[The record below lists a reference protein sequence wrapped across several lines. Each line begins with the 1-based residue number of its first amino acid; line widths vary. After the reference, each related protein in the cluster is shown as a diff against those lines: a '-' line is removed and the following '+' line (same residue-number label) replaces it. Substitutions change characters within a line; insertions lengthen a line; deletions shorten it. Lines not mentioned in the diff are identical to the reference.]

1 MVTNVFILVGGL
13 LLYAGYGAVGVCYL
27 IGTTLFAYWLGR
39 LIPKHRYLMW
49 LGIAVQIIALLI
61 VRAQPVLHWGIAAP
75 LGISYF
81 SLQIIAYLVDVAR
94 GKYEP
99 EKNLVYFG
107 LYVTYLPH
115 IFLGPIEPYAK
126 MREAIAQRR
135 VSWDGISCG
144 AARVMWGLF
153 KKLVIAARTGV
164 IVSAIASDPSQYQ
177 GAYALAAM
185 LLYSIQLYTDF
196 SGGIDI
202 ALGVSQMM
210 GIRLSENFDA
220 PYFSESIQEFWRRW
234 HITLGAWLREYV
246 YIPLGGNRK
255 GKLRKAVNT
264 LVTFLVSGL
273 WHGASYLLWGALQGV
288 FVSLGSKLKTRCKAV
303 NRIVTFAIVSFLW
316 SFFIWQDTV
325 TSLRMALSVFTRFN
339 YPSALAAIAAM
350 GLTVGDWIVLL
361 VSVVMLWIY
370 DWKQDAI
377 RSRVSVSAPA
387 ARTALICSLGL
398 LVVLFGMYGI
408 GFEASDFIYSRF

>member
-1 MVTNVFILVGGL
+1 MATNIFIFIGGL
-13 LLYAGYGAVGVCYL
+13 LLYALYGTAGVCYL

-39 LIPKHRYLMW
+39 LIPKHRFWMW
-49 LGIAVQIIALLI
+49 LGIAVQILALLI
-61 VRAQPVLHWGIAAP
+61 VRAQPVLRWGIAAP

-81 SLQIIAYLVDVAR
+81 TLQIIAYFADIAR
-94 GKYEP
+94 GKYKP

-126 MREAIAQRR
+126 MREAIARRR

-144 AARVMWGLF
+144 AVRVLWGLF
-153 KKLVIAARTGV
+153 KKLVIAARAGV
-164 IVSAIASDPSQYQ
+164 IVSAISADPAQYQ
-177 GAYALAAM
+177 GVYALAAM

-255 GKLRKAVNT
+255 GKLRKVVNT

-273 WHGASYLLWGALQGV
+273 WHGTSYLLWGVLHGA
-288 FVSLGSKLKTRCKAV
+288 FVSLGSRLQTRCKTV
-303 NRIVTFAIVSFLW
+303 NRIGTFLVVSFLW
-316 SFFIWQDTV
+316 SFFIWQDTA
-325 TSLRMALSVFTRFN
+325 TSLRMMLSVFTHF
-339 YPSALAAIAAM
+339 YAPSAFAAIAAM
-350 GLTVGDWIVLL
+350 GLTVGDWAVLL
-361 VSVVMLWIY
+361 VSAAMLWIY
-370 DWKQDAI
+370 DWKRDAI
-377 RSRVSVSAPA
+377 RSCVSSSAPA
-387 ARTALICSLGL
+387 ARTALICGLGL
-398 LVVLFGMYGI
+398 LVALFGMYGI
-408 GFEASDFIYSRF
+408 GFEAADFIYSRF